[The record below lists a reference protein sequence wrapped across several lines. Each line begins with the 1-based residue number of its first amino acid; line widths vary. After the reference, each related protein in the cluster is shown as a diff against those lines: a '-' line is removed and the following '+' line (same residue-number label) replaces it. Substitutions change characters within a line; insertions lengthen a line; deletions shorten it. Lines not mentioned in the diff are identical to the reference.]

1 MQAIKAYTQIFKDFE
16 GQKVLQKL
24 ELVGRTCYKS
34 EDKITE
40 DSAAKFVAGLIKRGH
55 EAMLEHVSIT
65 VKFVTDRGISHEIVR
80 HRLASYAQ
88 ESTRYCNYSQDKF
101 GHELTFIIPDFLEYG
116 SEGFKLW
123 KDEMK
128 QVEKTYF
135 AMLEAGHTPQEARSV
150 LPNSLKTELVMTA
163 NLREWRAFFKLR
175 AANSTGAAHP
185 QMLEITRPLLD
196 DLKAMIPVVFDDITY
211 EEKVVKEDGEE

>member
-163 NLREWRAFFKLR
+163 NIREWRAFFKLR
-175 AANSTGAAHP
+175 TSKAAHP
-185 QMLEITRPLLD
+185 QIREVAIPLLEE
-196 DLKAMIPVVFDDITY
+196 LKELIPVVFDDITY
-211 EEKVVKEDGEE
+211 EKGGEKENGQE

>member
-65 VKFVTDRGISHEIVR
+65 VKFVH
-80 HRLASYAQ
+80 
-88 ESTRYCNYSQDKF
+88 
-101 GHELTFIIPDFLEYG
+101 
-116 SEGFKLW
+116 
-123 KDEMK
+123 
-128 QVEKTYF
+128 
-135 AMLEAGHTPQEARSV
+135 
-150 LPNSLKTELVMTA
+150 
-163 NLREWRAFFKLR
+163 
-175 AANSTGAAHP
+175 
-185 QMLEITRPLLD
+185 
-196 DLKAMIPVVFDDITY
+196 
-211 EEKVVKEDGEE
+211 

>member
-24 ELVGRTCYKS
+24 ELIGRTCYKS

-55 EAMLEHVSIT
+55 EAMLEHASIT

-211 EEKVVKEDGEE
+211 EEKVVKEDGKE